1 VHVRVTG
8 GEGVKRE
15 MIFFFSKS
23 FLNDF
28 GRSLKVFCGSYS
40 HMKFY
45 LSFVISVFYFF
56 SRKGDFIRV
65 SFEVHACSDPGRDF
79 LFVLRNSFIGLHIF
93 FFLNLPVNRPG
104 GIWVFTILLLSKI
117 RIFFSYSFLPLFD
130 KAQD

>member
-1 VHVRVTG
+1 VCACESDRG

-56 SRKGDFIRV
+56 SRKGNFIRV

-79 LFVLRNSFIGLHIF
+79 LFVLRNSFIGFHFFFF
-93 FFLNLPVNRPG
+93 FFLNLPVNDLVESGSSP
-104 GIWVFTILLLSKI
+104 FCSSLK
-117 RIFFSYSFLPLFD
+117 
-130 KAQD
+130 